1 MAIPRK
7 QEAGVDVLR
16 ADREDHQGN
25 LRIHHLHLSSA
36 GLRSTSNPW
45 SNVCAGEKTGRI
57 PTNLTELTC
66 EGKCPSPQLCALKGD
81 LRIGAGAAS

>member
-1 MAIPRK
+1 MAIPRR

-16 ADREDHQGN
+16 ADRVRPPGKPEN
-25 LRIHHLHLSSA
+25 PSST
-36 GLRSTSNPW
+36 LELCWSEVQSNPW

-57 PTNLTELTC
+57 PTDLTELIC
-66 EGKCPSPQLCALKGD
+66 EGKCPSPQLCALMGD